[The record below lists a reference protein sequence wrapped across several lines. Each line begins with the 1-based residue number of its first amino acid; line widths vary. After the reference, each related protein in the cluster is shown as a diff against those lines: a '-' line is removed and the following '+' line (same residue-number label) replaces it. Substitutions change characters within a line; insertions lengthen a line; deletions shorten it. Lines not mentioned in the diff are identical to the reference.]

1 MKKNSQHI
9 WLTILGIGVVGGAGI
24 WAYEKYYAATTLS
37 PGAITM
43 ATPSS
48 GNATFALPSGARGW
62 TSATTMAN
70 ASSAPVAATLPSSAT
85 SHITVP
91 AVKGG
96 GATLTWTDSTG
107 ATQVSVIAFT

>member
-1 MKKNSQHI
+1 MKKNAQHI
-9 WLTILGIGVVGGAGI
+9 WMTILGIGVVGGAGI
-24 WAYEKYYAATTLS
+24 WAYEKYYAATTLA

-62 TSATTMAN
+62 TSATSMAN
-70 ASSAPVAATLPSSAT
+70 ASSAPVSATLPSGTA
-85 SHITVP
+85 HVTVP
-91 AVKGG
+91 AAKGG

-107 ATQVSVIAFT
+107 ATQVSIVAFT